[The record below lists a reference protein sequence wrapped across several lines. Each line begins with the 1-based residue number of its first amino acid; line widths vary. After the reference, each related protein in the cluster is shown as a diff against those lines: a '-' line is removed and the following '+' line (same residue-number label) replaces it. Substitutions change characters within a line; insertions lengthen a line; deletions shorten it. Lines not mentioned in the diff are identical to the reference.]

1 MTTVIGNGSDKKT
14 KIHVYEF
21 IKENIIMDVADP
33 SEHIGTYMYAVH
45 RKEELHN

>member
-1 MTTVIGNGSDKKT
+1 MDRIKKY
-14 KIHVYEF
+14 VYEY
-21 IKENIIMDVADP
+21 IKENTIMDMAAS